1 MPHEQRHVFA
11 DLAVRTGE
19 PPPALV
25 TEDGGVEGRDTRYER
40 AYLFPSCRE
49 NDRAVEAN
57 LPRCVRLRNTIDFPA
72 VDDKIRIR
80 RVDRQFDRDSGDRG
94 RPSRGSLDGPENAR
108 RASVAAG

>member
-1 MPHEQRHVFA
+1 MDEGRSRGPRGSDVRLHRVQCVRFPRPLEVSRMPHEQRHVFA

-49 NDRAVEAN
+49 NDRAV
-57 LPRCVRLRNTIDFPA
+57 
-72 VDDKIRIR
+72 
-80 RVDRQFDRDSGDRG
+80 
-94 RPSRGSLDGPENAR
+94 
-108 RASVAAG
+108 